1 MTDIRWWTGWSAA
14 LAKRTLGAIDAVE
27 VRLADGT
34 GYVLEDDLD
43 RVDDA
48 DPWVALLPG
57 LDPTT
62 MGWKDRRWYLG
73 ERATDLF
80 DRNGN
85 AGPTV
90 WANGRVVGA
99 WAQTD
104 EGELV
109 VEVFARLDAATRALL
124 DAERV
129 RLAAWLGDVRIRP
142 RFGTPLGKELAT
154 RSSGGASRG
163 R

>member
-1 MTDIRWWTGWSAA
+1 
-14 LAKRTLGAIDAVE
+14 
-27 VRLADGT
+27 
-34 GYVLEDDLD
+34 
-43 RVDDA
+43 
-48 DPWVALLPG
+48 
-57 LDPTT
+57 
-62 MGWKDRRWYLG
+62 
-73 ERATDLF
+73 
-80 DRNGN
+80 
-85 AGPTV
+85 V

-142 RFGTPLGKELAT
+142 RFATPLGKELAT